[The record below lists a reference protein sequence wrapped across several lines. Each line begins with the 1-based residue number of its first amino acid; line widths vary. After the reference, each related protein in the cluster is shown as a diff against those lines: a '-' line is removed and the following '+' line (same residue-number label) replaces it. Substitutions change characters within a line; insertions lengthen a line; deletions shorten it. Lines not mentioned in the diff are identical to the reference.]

1 MSIYLAT
8 FGKLRYLGLAEV
20 PDAAASK
27 ARWILIRT
35 VRGLEMGLLGGPLSQ
50 EQEAKYRASCIE
62 DGSGE
67 HTRGPEPMLQ
77 EVEYVGNADAD
88 RIEEYYRCRGDED
101 SVLLRSREILVSH
114 GLQMKLVDVEF
125 LLDRKKLFFYF
136 TSEQRVD
143 FRGYV
148 RDLARE
154 FRTRIEM
161 RQIGVRDEARVVSGI
176 GPCGRPCC
184 CSYWLH
190 RFTPI
195 CIRMVKEQNL
205 ALNPTKISG
214 ICGRLMCCMAY
225 EHPLYSALW
234 KSLPSPGA
242 KIRTENGNYVLDS
255 VDLASESVRVRFP
268 NGHLVP
274 VSIAEF
280 PDFKEA
286 VLQGQDWGGEAAAS
300 AAAPRFAP
308 GAHRRESGPRREAG
322 SGRTDSRP
330 AAPRPAGAR
339 PMDRRAKPE
348 KVSLEEHLAS
358 MAGREPGHSVPD
370 LPEAVEREVLGN
382 GEQVAAPKKR
392 RRRKSGGAA
401 RADVS
406 AQGPSAARTDDGAEE
421 KGARPA
427 RPPRRRPDRQD
438 APGTGNEPP
447 SGGDEPRG
455 EGGEERG
462 RPRPRRRPDRRPRE
476 RRDGGGDMG
485 KGEA

>member
-225 EHPLYSALW
+225 EHSLYNTLW
-234 KSLPSPGA
+234 RSLPSPGA
-242 KIRTENGNYVLDS
+242 KIRTENGTYVLDS

-280 PDFKEA
+280 PDFREA

-308 GAHRRESGPRREAG
+308 GAQRRASGTRREAG
-322 SGRTDSRP
+322 AGRTETRP
-330 AAPRPAGAR
+330 ATAR
-339 PMDRRAKPE
+339 PMDRRGKPE
-348 KVSLEEHLAS
+348 KVSLDEHLAS
-358 MAGREPGHSVPD
+358 LAGRESGRPVPN
-370 LPEAVEREVLGN
+370 LPESAEREALGN
-382 GEQVAAPKKR
+382 GEQGAAPKKR
-392 RRRKSGGAA
+392 RRRKSEGAA
-401 RADVS
+401 RAGAPVP
-406 AQGPSAARTDDGAEE
+406 GPSTPRLVEGTEE
-421 KGARPA
+421 KGARPS
-427 RPPRRRPDRQD
+427 RPPRRRLDRQD
-438 APGTGNEPP
+438 RPGTGSEPP
-447 SGGDEPRG
+447 SGGDEPR
-455 EGGEERG
+455 GEERG

-476 RRDGGGDMG
+476 RQDGGGDTG

>member
-8 FGKLRYLGLAEV
+8 FGKLRYLGLAEIADEALTESGWV
-20 PDAAASK
+20 
-27 ARWILIRT
+27 LLRT
-35 VRGLEMGLLGGPLSQ
+35 VRGLEMGRLGGPLSQ
-50 EQEAKYRASCIE
+50 EQEAKYRASCLE
-62 DGSGE
+62 DNGGE
-67 HTRGPEPMLQ
+67 QTRGPEPMLQ
-77 EVEYVGNADAD
+77 EVEYVGNADAN
-88 RIEEYYRCRGDED
+88 RIEEYYRCRHDED
-101 SVLLRSREILVSH
+101 SVLVRSREILVSH

-161 RQIGVRDEARVVSGI
+161 RQIGVRDEARVVRGI
-176 GPCGRPCC
+176 APCGRPCC

-242 KIRTENGNYVLDS
+242 KIKTENGNYVLDS

-280 PDFKEA
+280 PDFREA
-286 VLQGQDWGGEAAAS
+286 VLQGQDWGGE

-308 GAHRRESGPRREAG
+308 GAHRRESGTRRGAG
-322 SGRTDSRP
+322 AGRTDSRP
-330 AAPRPAGAR
+330 AVAH
-339 PMDRRAKPE
+339 PMDRRGKPE
-348 KVSLEEHLAS
+348 KVSLDEHLAS
-358 MAGREPGHSVPD
+358 LVGREPGRPVPASNQITSTEGD
-370 LPEAVEREVLGN
+370 VFLKAQGDIV
-382 GEQVAAPKKR
+382 
-392 RRRKSGGAA
+392 SA
-401 RADVS
+401 RAEEAAA
-406 AQGPSAARTDDGAEE
+406 AQER
-421 KGARPA
+421 
-427 RPPRRRPDRQD
+427 
-438 APGTGNEPP
+438 
-447 SGGDEPRG
+447 
-455 EGGEERG
+455 RG
-462 RPRPRRRPDRRPRE
+462 RPCRCAGPEPIGAPP
-476 RRDGGGDMG
+476 G
-485 KGEA
+485 

>member
-20 PDAAASK
+20 PDDAASET
-27 ARWILIRT
+27 RWILIRT

-101 SVLLRSREILVSH
+101 SVLVRSREILVSH

-242 KIRTENGNYVLDS
+242 KIRTENGTYVLDS

-280 PDFKEA
+280 PDFREA
-286 VLQGQDWGGEAAAS
+286 VLQGQDWAGEAAAS

-308 GAHRRESGPRREAG
+308 GAQRRGGGGQEGYRSREDGDPSGGFPSDGPPGQAG
-322 SGRTDSRP
+322 EGIPGRTSGEHGG
-330 AAPRPAGAR
+330 AGAR
-339 PMDRRAKPE
+339 PSR
-348 KVSLEEHLAS
+348 V
-358 MAGREPGHSVPD
+358 
-370 LPEAVEREVLGN
+370 
-382 GEQVAAPKKR
+382 
-392 RRRKSGGAA
+392 
-401 RADVS
+401 
-406 AQGPSAARTDDGAEE
+406 
-421 KGARPA
+421 RPA
-427 RPPRRRPDRQD
+427 RVRG
-438 APGTGNEPP
+438 A
-447 SGGDEPRG
+447 GG
-455 EGGEERG
+455 
-462 RPRPRRRPDRRPRE
+462 PRE
-476 RRDGGGDMG
+476 RRAERRAEEAAAAQERRGRPWRRSGPGPVGVPGGRGGG
-485 KGEA
+485 GEGDQAQSTPSPPAGTSGQAGDGERAAAGRR

>member
-20 PDAAASK
+20 PDAAASE

-35 VRGLEMGLLGGPLSQ
+35 VRGLEMGLLGGALSQ

-88 RIEEYYRCRGDED
+88 RIEEYYRCRHDED
-101 SVLLRSREILVSH
+101 SVLVRSREILLSH

-225 EHPLYSALW
+225 EHPLYNTLW
-234 KSLPSPGA
+234 RSLPSPGA
-242 KIRTENGNYVLDS
+242 KIKTENGNYVLDS

-274 VSIAEF
+274 VPIAEF
-280 PDFKEA
+280 LDFKEA
-286 VLQGQDWGGEAAAS
+286 VLQGQDWGGEEAAVS
-300 AAAPRFAP
+300 VVIPRFSPVAQGRGVGTRRGT
-308 GAHRRESGPRREAG
+308 GA
-322 SGRTDSRP
+322 GRAESRP
-330 AAPRPAGAR
+330 AAPRP
-339 PMDRRAKPE
+339 MDRRGKPE
-348 KVSLEEHLAS
+348 KISLDEHLA
-358 MAGREPGHSVPD
+358 GRELGRPSRGAAELELSV
-370 LPEAVEREVLGN
+370 N
-382 GEQVAAPKKR
+382 GEQGAAPKKR

-401 RADVS
+401 HADALV
-406 AQGPSAARTDDGAEE
+406 QGPSMPRPVEEAEE
-421 KGARPA
+421 KGARPN
-427 RPPRRRPDRQD
+427 RPQRRRPDRQNRS
-438 APGTGNEPP
+438 GTGSEPP
-447 SGGDEPRG
+447 SSGDEPR
-455 EGGEERG
+455 GEERG

-476 RRDGGGDMG
+476 RQDSGGDMG

>member
-20 PDAAASK
+20 PDAAASE

-50 EQEAKYRASCIE
+50 EQEAKYRASCL
-62 DGSGE
+62 GE
-67 HTRGPEPMLQ
+67 NGEQARGPEPMLQ

-88 RIEEYYRCRGDED
+88 RIEEYYRCRHDED
-101 SVLLRSREILVSH
+101 SVLVRSREILLSH

-225 EHPLYSALW
+225 EHPLYNTLW
-234 KSLPSPGA
+234 RSLPSPGA
-242 KIRTENGNYVLDS
+242 KIKTENGNYVLDS

-274 VSIAEF
+274 VPIAEF
-280 PDFKEA
+280 LDFKEA
-286 VLQGQDWGGEAAAS
+286 VLQGQDWGGEEAAVS
-300 AAAPRFAP
+300 VVIPRFSPVAQGRGVGTRRGT
-308 GAHRRESGPRREAG
+308 GA
-322 SGRTDSRP
+322 GRAESRP
-330 AAPRPAGAR
+330 AAPRP
-339 PMDRRAKPE
+339 MDRRGKPE
-348 KVSLEEHLAS
+348 KISLDEHLA
-358 MAGREPGHSVPD
+358 GRELGRPSRGAAELELSV
-370 LPEAVEREVLGN
+370 N
-382 GEQVAAPKKR
+382 GEQGAAPKKR

-401 RADVS
+401 HADALV
-406 AQGPSAARTDDGAEE
+406 QGPSMPRPVEEAEE
-421 KGARPA
+421 KGARPN
-427 RPPRRRPDRQD
+427 RPQRRRPDRQNRS
-438 APGTGNEPP
+438 GTGSEPP
-447 SGGDEPRG
+447 SSGDEPR
-455 EGGEERG
+455 GEERG

-476 RRDGGGDMG
+476 RQDSGGDMG

>member
-20 PDAAASK
+20 PDAAASE

-242 KIRTENGNYVLDS
+242 KIRTENGTYVLDS

-280 PDFKEA
+280 PDFREA

-308 GAHRRESGPRREAG
+308 GAQRRGAG
-322 SGRTDSRP
+322 ARKDTGAGRTETRP
-330 AAPRPAGAR
+330 AASR
-339 PMDRRAKPE
+339 PMDRRGKPE
-348 KVSLEEHLAS
+348 KVSLDEHLAS
-358 MAGREPGHSVPD
+358 MAGREPGRPVSD
-370 LPEAVEREVLGN
+370 LPESAEREAPGN
-382 GEQVAAPKKR
+382 GEQSAAPKKR

-401 RADVS
+401 RGDAP
-406 AQGPSAARTDDGAEE
+406 AQGPSASPAVEGAEE
-421 KGARPA
+421 KGTRPN
-427 RPPRRRPDRQD
+427 RPPRRRPERQD
-438 APGTGNEPP
+438 RPGTGNEPP
-447 SGGDEPRG
+447 PGGDEPRG
-455 EGGEERG
+455 EESG
-462 RPRPRRRPDRRPRE
+462 RPRRRRRPDRRPRE
-476 RRDGGGDMG
+476 RQDGGGDTG

>member
-225 EHPLYSALW
+225 EHSLYNTLW
-234 KSLPSPGA
+234 RSLPSPGA
-242 KIRTENGNYVLDS
+242 KIRTENGTYVLDS

-280 PDFKEA
+280 PDFREA

-308 GAHRRESGPRREAG
+308 GAQRRASGTRREAG
-322 SGRTDSRP
+322 AGRTETRP
-330 AAPRPAGAR
+330 ATAR
-339 PMDRRAKPE
+339 PMDRRGKPE
-348 KVSLEEHLAS
+348 KVSLDEHLAS
-358 MAGREPGHSVPD
+358 LAGRESGRPVPN
-370 LPEAVEREVLGN
+370 LPESAEREALGN
-382 GEQVAAPKKR
+382 GEQGAAPKKR
-392 RRRKSGGAA
+392 RRRKSEGAA
-401 RADVS
+401 RAGAPVP
-406 AQGPSAARTDDGAEE
+406 GPSTPRLVEGTEE
-421 KGARPA
+421 KGARPS
-427 RPPRRRPDRQD
+427 RPPRRRLDRQD
-438 APGTGNEPP
+438 RPGTGSEPP
-447 SGGDEPRG
+447 SGGDEPC
-455 EGGEERG
+455 GEERG

-476 RRDGGGDMG
+476 RQDGGGDTG

>member
-20 PDAAASK
+20 PDAAVSE

-77 EVEYVGNADAD
+77 EVEYIGNADAD
-88 RIEEYYRCRGDED
+88 RIEEYYRCRCDED
-101 SVLLRSREILVSH
+101 SVLVRSRDILLSH

-225 EHPLYSALW
+225 EHPLYNVLW

-242 KIRTENGNYVLDS
+242 KIKTENGNYVLDS
-255 VDLASESVRVRFP
+255 VDLATESVRVRFP

-280 PDFKEA
+280 PDFREA
-286 VLQGQDWGGEAAAS
+286 VLQGQDWGGE

-308 GAHRRESGPRREAG
+308 GAHRRESGTRRGAG
-322 SGRTDSRP
+322 AGRTDSRP
-330 AAPRPAGAR
+330 AVAH
-339 PMDRRAKPE
+339 PMDRRGKPE
-348 KVSLEEHLAS
+348 KVSLDEHLAS
-358 MAGREPGHSVPD
+358 LVGREPGRPVPAS
-370 LPEAVEREVLGN
+370 PVAVERDPSGS
-382 GEQVAAPKKR
+382 GEQSAAPKKR

-401 RADVS
+401 RADVP
-406 AQGPSAARTDDGAEE
+406 AQSPSAPRPVEGAEE
-421 KGARPA
+421 KGARPS

-438 APGTGNEPP
+438 RPGIGSELP
-447 SGGDEPRG
+447 SGGDEPR
-455 EGGEERG
+455 GEERG

-476 RRDGGGDMG
+476 PRTGGGDTG

>member
-20 PDAAASK
+20 PDAAASE

-77 EVEYVGNADAD
+77 EVEYVGNAEAD
-88 RIEEYYRCRGDED
+88 RIEEYYRCRSDED
-101 SVLLRSREILVSH
+101 SVLVRSREILVSH

-225 EHPLYSALW
+225 EHPLYNVLW

-242 KIRTENGNYVLDS
+242 KIKTENGNYVLDS

-274 VSIAEF
+274 VPIAEF
-280 PDFKEA
+280 LDFKEA
-286 VLQGQDWGGEAAAS
+286 VLQGQDWGGEEAAVS
-300 AAAPRFAP
+300 VVIPRFSPVAQGRGVGTRRGT
-308 GAHRRESGPRREAG
+308 GA
-322 SGRTDSRP
+322 GRAEPRP
-330 AAPRPAGAR
+330 AALR
-339 PMDRRAKPE
+339 PMDRRGKPE
-348 KVSLEEHLAS
+348 KVSLDEHLAS
-358 MAGREPGHSVPD
+358 LAGREPSHPVPN
-370 LPEAVEREVLGN
+370 LPESAEREALGN
-382 GEQVAAPKKR
+382 GEQGVAPKKR
-392 RRRKSGGAA
+392 RRRKSEGAA
-401 RADVS
+401 RAGAPVP
-406 AQGPSAARTDDGAEE
+406 GPSTPRLVEGTEE
-421 KGARPA
+421 KGARPN
-427 RPPRRRPDRQD
+427 RPQRRRPDRQNRS
-438 APGTGNEPP
+438 GTGSEPP
-447 SGGDEPRG
+447 SSGDEPR
-455 EGGEERG
+455 GEERG

-476 RRDGGGDMG
+476 RQDGGGDMG